1 MTVATVETADRRK
14 SDMPPAG
21 RSISVI
27 VTAMNEEG
35 NLKPT
40 VAAVVGAVSPRFAA
54 YEVIVVDDGSQ
65 DRTAEIALSL
75 AAENPRIRV
84 HSNSRNLGLGRS
96 YRIGIDL
103 AGHEYTSWVA
113 GNNLIPREALERIY
127 DRVGERDMVISYI
140 LRDVRDWNRR
150 AISRLFTSGMNL
162 LFSVDMRYYTGPCV
176 YKSAVAKGLPMR
188 AHGSLFVAELLVR
201 LLRSGQSYVEVGLQ
215 PIPRSSGAT
224 KTFRLKNI
232 IDVFGNVMRLFWEL
246 RVERQPRVQSQR
258 DVRVREND
266 PAVPS
271 R

>member
-1 MTVATVETADRRK
+1 MKVVMAETI
-14 SDMPPAG
+14 STNAG
-21 RSISVI
+21 TAFAARSISVV

-35 NLKPT
+35 NLEST
-40 VAAVVGAVSPRFAA
+40 VGSVVRAVVPRFPA

-75 AAENPRIRV
+75 AARNPRIRV
-84 HSNSRNLGLGRS
+84 HRNARNLGLGRS

-113 GNNLIPREALERIY
+113 GNNLIPQEALERIY

-140 LRDVRDWNRR
+140 LRDVRDWRR
-150 AISRLFTSGMNL
+150 RTISRLFTQGMNL
-162 LFSVDMRYYTGPCV
+162 LFSVDIRYYTGPCV

-188 AHGSLFVAELLVR
+188 AHGSLFVAELIVR
-201 LLRSGQSYVEVGLQ
+201 LLRSGQSYVEIGLQ
-215 PIPRSSGAT
+215 PLPRSSGAT
-224 KTFRLKNI
+224 KTFRLKNV
-232 IDVFGNVMRLFWEL
+232 IDVFGKVMRLFWEL
-246 RVERQPRVQSQR
+246 RVQRRPRIQSQAE
-258 DVRVREND
+258 VRVPEND